1 MSHDEL
7 IIMGR
12 VSGLFGIR
20 GWLKI
25 YSHTSPRDG
34 IVDYKTW
41 YLKQVGNWKQ
51 YKLTAGH
58 GQGKGVVAQLD
69 GISDRDQAAELVDCE
84 IAIQR
89 TQLPELEPD
98 EYYWTD
104 LQGLRVVN
112 IEGVELGVVS
122 HLFETGANDVM
133 VVKGERERLIPY
145 TTGEAVQS
153 VDLDAGILLVDWD
166 PEF

>member
-41 YLKQVGNWKQ
+41 YLKQGGNWKQ

-58 GQGKGVVAQLD
+58 SQGKGVVAQLD

-89 TQLPELEPD
+89 AQLPELEPD

-122 HLFETGANDVM
+122 HLFETGANDVI

>member
-25 YSHTSPRDG
+25 YSYTSPRDG

-41 YLKQVGNWKQ
+41 YLKQGGDWKQ
-51 YKLTAGH
+51 YNLITGH
-58 GQGKGVVAQLD
+58 SQGKSVVAQLN
-69 GISDRDQAAELVDCE
+69 GINDRDQAAELVDCE

-89 TQLPELEPD
+89 AQLPALEPD

-112 IEGVELGVVS
+112 LEGVELGVVS
-122 HLFETGANDVM
+122 RLFETGANDVL

-145 TTGEAVQS
+145 TTGEAVQN

>member
-7 IIMGR
+7 IVMGR

-25 YSHTSPRDG
+25 YSHTSPREG
-34 IVDYKTW
+34 IVGYKTW
-41 YLKQVGNWKQ
+41 YLKQGGNWKQ

-58 GQGKGVVAQLD
+58 SQGKGVVAQLH
-69 GISDRDQAAELVDCE
+69 GISDPDQAAELVDCD
-84 IAIQR
+84 IAIR
-89 TQLPELEPD
+89 REQLPRLEPD

-104 LQGLRVVN
+104 LQGLRVMN

-145 TTGEAVQS
+145 TTGEAVQN

>member
-34 IVDYKTW
+34 IVDYQTW
-41 YLKQVGNWKQ
+41 YLKQGGNWKQ

-58 GQGKGVVAQLD
+58 SQGKGVVAQLD

-84 IAIQR
+84 IAIQH

>member
-25 YSHTSPRDG
+25 YSHTSPREG
-34 IVDYKTW
+34 IVDYQTW
-41 YLKQVGNWKQ
+41 YLKQGGNWKQ

-58 GQGKGVVAQLD
+58 SQGKGVVAQLD

-145 TTGEAVQS
+145 TTGEAVQR

>member
-41 YLKQVGNWKQ
+41 YLKQGGNWKQ

-58 GQGKGVVAQLD
+58 SQGKGVVAQLD

>member
-25 YSHTSPRDG
+25 YSHTSPREG
-34 IVDYKTW
+34 IVDYQTW
-41 YLKQVGNWKQ
+41 YLKQGGNWKQ

-58 GQGKGVVAQLD
+58 SQGKGVVAQLD

-112 IEGVELGVVS
+112 IEGVELGVIS

-145 TTGEAVQS
+145 TTGEAVQR

>member
-1 MSHDEL
+1 MPQDEL

-12 VSGLFGIR
+12 VSGLFGVR

-25 YSHTSPRDG
+25 YSHTSPREG
-34 IVDYKTW
+34 IVRYRDW
-41 YLKQVGNWKQ
+41 YLKQGGDWKH
-51 YKLTAGH
+51 YKLIAGRS
-58 GQGKGVVAQLD
+58 QGKGVVAQLQ
-69 GISDRDQAAELVDCE
+69 GIDDRDLAAPLVECD
-84 IAIQR
+84 IAVQR
-89 TQLPELEPD
+89 EQLPALESG

-112 IEGVELGVVS
+112 LEGVELGVVS

-133 VVKGERERLIPY
+133 VVRGERERLIPY
-145 TTGEAVQS
+145 TTGEAIQE
-153 VDLDAGILLVDWD
+153 VDLEHGRITVDWD

>member
-41 YLKQVGNWKQ
+41 YLKQGGNWKQ

-58 GQGKGVVAQLD
+58 SQGKGVVAQLD

-112 IEGVELGVVS
+112 IEGVELGVIS